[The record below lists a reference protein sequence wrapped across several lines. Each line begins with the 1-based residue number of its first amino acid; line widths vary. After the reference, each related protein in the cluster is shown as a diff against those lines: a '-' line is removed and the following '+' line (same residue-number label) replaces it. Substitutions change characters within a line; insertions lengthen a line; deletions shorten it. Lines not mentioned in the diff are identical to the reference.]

1 MSSPDALPR
10 VGAPAARAL
19 AGLGITSLGQLAG
32 HSRAQLEAT
41 HGIGPK
47 ALGLLE
53 EALAERGLRLAD

>member
-1 MSSPDALPR
+1 M
-10 VGAPAARAL
+10 GAPAARAL
-19 AGLGITSLGQLAG
+19 AGLGITSLDQLAG